1 MFGVQRFRGLLWHT
15 PQGAKRIM
23 NLHDVGFDW
32 NRFKHACSVDTCTKR
47 TRNYILWWPI
57 LVWGGGIRQPWVG
70 LWQFRTWDNVLIW
83 ALSRGA

>member
-1 MFGVQRFRGLLWHT
+1 MFGVQWFRGLLWHT

-47 TRNYILWWPI
+47 TLKLHFMVAYSGLGRWDSPA
-57 LVWGGGIRQPWVG
+57 VGG
-70 LWQFRTWDNVLIW
+70 
-83 ALSRGA
+83 ALAVSDLG